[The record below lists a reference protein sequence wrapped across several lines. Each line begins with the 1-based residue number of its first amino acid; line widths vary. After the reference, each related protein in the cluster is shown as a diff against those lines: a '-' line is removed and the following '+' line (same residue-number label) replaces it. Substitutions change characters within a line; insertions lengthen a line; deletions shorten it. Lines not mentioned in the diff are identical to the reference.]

1 MVIYL
6 ALFGLIVLIAAA
18 AVVLGT
24 PAVEEGT
31 PAEKPDPASS
41 STKIANRKR
50 I

>member
-6 ALFGLIVLIAAA
+6 AFFGLIFLIVAA

-31 PAEKPDPASS
+31 PADKPDPANKSPN
-41 STKIANRKR
+41 ALQKR
-50 I
+50 R